1 MKCQHE
7 EVYPPSLTP
16 AGHDKT
22 QTADRTDRHIYL
34 SPIYLLY
41 PNPWNGQEMQCPQ
54 LGFFLSN
61 ALFSTTT

>member
-7 EVYPPSLTP
+7 EVYPPSPTP

-41 PNPWNGQEMQCPQ
+41 PNPWNGQECSAPNWDS
-54 LGFFLSN
+54 F
-61 ALFSTTT
+61 